1 MIIQIRS
8 TGKVLKRPVPKV
20 TPIPVKFLPVIPG
33 IFKKIKGFCMNLFS
47 PAVTK
52 IYEFYVF
59 SYFNSVD
66 LFFYPNIVKIFE
78 WIALSN

>member
-52 IYEFYVF
+52 IYELYVF
-59 SYFNSVD
+59 SYLTVWTY
-66 LFFYPNIVKIFE
+66 FFIQI
-78 WIALSN
+78 L